1 MGSVVMPLAQ
11 STAAPAT
18 VYSESC
24 EPDTC
29 LDTFNDGA
37 EGFIIGNQYFGI
49 SYLDPLPQSPLL
61 GN

>member
-1 MGSVVMPLAQ
+1 MPLAQ

-49 SYLDPLPQSPLL
+49 SYLEPLPQSPLL